1 MRQEEEQPDELEKLK
16 SRIPPKAIPTPSPE
30 YFQQFPDRVIARWK
44 QEQSETKHTPLS
56 IRRWIAIAAV
66 TVGMLV
72 GGWWWMN
79 RSVVPASES
88 FSSAEAYQYVFEHIN
103 EFSMLMENETNWP
116 ANEKIIL
123 PDSSSIEEY
132 LLDELSGHDPEQVF

>member
-44 QEQSETKHTPLS
+44 QEQSETKHTRLS
-56 IRRWIAIAAV
+56 IRRWIAIAAIS
-66 TVGMLV
+66 VGLLI

-79 RSVVPASES
+79 HSVVAPSEA
-88 FSSAEAYQYVFEHIN
+88 FSSAEAYQYVIEHIG
-103 EFSMLMENETNWP
+103 EFSGLMEQEVSWPTND
-116 ANEKIIL
+116 KINL
-123 PDSSSIEEY
+123 PESSPVEEY
-132 LLDELSGHDPEQVF
+132 LLDELDGQDPEQIF